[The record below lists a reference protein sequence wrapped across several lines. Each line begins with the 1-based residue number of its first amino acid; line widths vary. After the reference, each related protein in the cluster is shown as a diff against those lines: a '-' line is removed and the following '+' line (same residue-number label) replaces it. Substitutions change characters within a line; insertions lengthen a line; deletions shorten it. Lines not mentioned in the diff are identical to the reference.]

1 MHTSATAAPY
11 RWWKKP
17 DMRPEGTNKAN
28 PVRGE
33 IILQTLITDIS
44 RRELRRNEIKL
55 QNELHFPFKTKSPE
69 QRKS

>member
-1 MHTSATAAPY
+1 
-11 RWWKKP
+11 
-17 DMRPEGTNKAN
+17 MRPEGTNKAN

>member
-1 MHTSATAAPY
+1 
-11 RWWKKP
+11 
-17 DMRPEGTNKAN
+17 MRPEGTNKAN

-55 QNELHFPFKTKSPE
+55 QNKLHFPFKTKSPE